1 MNFVPNSNAARDI
14 KYHIHPHTNFRQH
27 EKTGSLVLTRGE
39 GVYVYD
45 DEGKKYLEAMA
56 GLWCASLGFSEKR
69 LAEAAY
75 KQMLELPYYHT
86 FSYKTH
92 TPIVD
97 LAERLIEMAP
107 QTVSKVIFQ
116 SSGSEANDTAVKLV
130 HYYNNSIG
138 RPEKK
143 KIISRM
149 KAYHG
154 TTRTAASLTG
164 LPNMHKHFDLP
175 LAGILHTDCP
185 HHYRFAEEGESEE
198 DFATRL
204 AANLEQ
210 MIVDQG
216 PETVAAFI
224 AEPVMGAGGVIVP
237 PRTYFEK
244 MQAVLKKYD
253 VLMIAD
259 EVICGFGRTGNMWGC
274 ETFNIQPDILVCAKA
289 LSSAYLPISAVM
301 VSDKVYQGIA
311 EGTADGGPPFGHGY
325 TYGGHPVSA
334 AVAVETLKIYEEIG
348 MVGHVQSISPLM
360 QDGLRQFKDHPLVGE
375 VRGVGLVAAV
385 ELVEDKAS
393 KKAFD
398 PSRKVGA
405 FLDNLAKE
413 NGMIVRAMGD
423 SVGFTPPLIMKAAE
437 INEMVEIMG
446 KTLDQTWAA
455 VQAGE
460 V

>member
-1 MNFVPNSNAARDI
+1 MNFMPNSNTARDI

-27 EKTGSLVLTRGE
+27 EQTGSLVLERGE

-92 TPIVD
+92 TPIVE
-97 LAERLIEMAP
+97 LAERLVELAP
-107 QTVSKVIFQ
+107 QSVSKVIFQ

-175 LAGILHTDCP
+175 LPGILHTDCP
-185 HHYRFAEEGESEE
+185 HHYRFAEEGEGEE

-210 MIVDQG
+210 MILDEG
-216 PETVAAFI
+216 PETVAAMI
-224 AEPVMGAGGVIVP
+224 AEPVMGAGGVLVP
-237 PRTYFEK
+237 PATYFEK
-244 MQAVLKKYD
+244 IQAVCRKYD
-253 VLMIAD
+253 VLFIAD

-274 ETFNIQPDILVCAKA
+274 ETFGIMPDILTCAKA
-289 LSSAYLPISAVM
+289 LSASYLPVSAVL

-311 EGTADGGPPFGHGY
+311 QGTADGGPAFGHGY

-334 AVAVETLKIYEEIG
+334 AVAVETLKIYEEMDIIS
-348 MVGHVQSISPLM
+348 HVKKISPLM
-360 QDGLRQFKDHPLVGE
+360 QDGLGQFRDHPLVGE

-393 KKAFD
+393 KKPFD
-398 PSRKVGA
+398 AGRKVGQYLNDRA
-405 FLDNLAKE
+405 QA
-413 NGMIVRAMGD
+413 NGMIVRAMSD
-423 SVGFTPPLIMKAAE
+423 SIGFTPPLVMKPAE
-437 INEMVEIMG
+437 INEMVEKMG
-446 KTLDQTWAA
+446 QSLDETWAA

-460 V
+460 I

>member
-1 MNFVPNSNAARDI
+1 MNFMPNSNTARDI
-14 KYHIHPHTNFRQH
+14 AYHIHPHTNFREH
-27 EKTGSLVLTRGE
+27 EKTGSLVLQKGE

-97 LAERLIEMAP
+97 LAERLIALAP
-107 QTVSKVIFQ
+107 NTVSKVIFQ
-116 SSGSEANDTAVKLV
+116 SSGSEANDTAVKFV
-130 HYYNNSIG
+130 HYYNNAIG

-143 KIISRM
+143 KIISRL

-164 LPNMHKHFDLP
+164 LPNMHKMFDLP
-175 LAGILHTDCP
+175 LPGVVHTDCP
-185 HHYRFAEEGESEE
+185 HHYRFAEHGESEE
-198 DFATRL
+198 QFADRL
-204 AANLEQ
+204 AANLERLIQ
-210 MIVDQG
+210 EEG
-216 PETVAAFI
+216 PETVAAMI

-237 PRTYFEK
+237 PATYFEK
-244 MQAVLKKYD
+244 IQAVCRKYD
-253 VLMIAD
+253 VLFIAD

-274 ETFNIQPDILVCAKA
+274 QTFNIQPDILVCAKA
-289 LSSAYLPISAVM
+289 LSASYLPISAVM
-301 VSDKVYQGIA
+301 ISDKVYQGIA
-311 EGTADGGPPFGHGY
+311 EGTNDGGPAFGHGY

-334 AVAVETLKIYEEIG
+334 AVAVETLKIYDEID
-348 MVGHVQSISPLM
+348 MVGHVQSIAPKM
-360 QDGLRQFKDHPLVGE
+360 QDGLRQFQDHPLVGE

-385 ELVEDKAS
+385 EIVEDKAS

-398 PSRKVGA
+398 PARKVGQYLSDRA
-405 FLDNLAKE
+405 QA
-413 NGMIVRAMGD
+413 NGMIVRAMSD
-423 SVGFTPPLIMKAAE
+423 SIGFTPPLIMKPSE
-437 INEMVEIMG
+437 IDEMVQKMG
-446 KTLDQTWAA
+446 QALDETWAA
-455 VQAGE
+455 VQASQ

>member
-1 MNFVPNSNAARDI
+1 
-14 KYHIHPHTNFRQH
+14 
-27 EKTGSLVLTRGE
+27 
-39 GVYVYD
+39 
-45 DEGKKYLEAMA
+45 
-56 GLWCASLGFSEKR
+56 
-69 LAEAAY
+69 
-75 KQMLELPYYHT
+75 
-86 FSYKTH
+86 
-92 TPIVD
+92 
-97 LAERLIEMAP
+97 
-107 QTVSKVIFQ
+107 
-116 SSGSEANDTAVKLV
+116 
-130 HYYNNSIG
+130 
-138 RPEKK
+138 
-143 KIISRM
+143 
-149 KAYHG
+149 
-154 TTRTAASLTG
+154 
-164 LPNMHKHFDLP
+164 
-175 LAGILHTDCP
+175 
-185 HHYRFAEEGESEE
+185 
-198 DFATRL
+198 
-204 AANLEQ
+204 
-210 MIVDQG
+210 MIVEEG

-289 LSSAYLPISAVM
+289 LSASYLPISAVM
-301 VSDKVYQGIA
+301 VSDAVYQGIA

-334 AVAVETLKIYEEIG
+334 AVAVETLKIYEEMDLISQ
-348 MVGHVQSISPLM
+348 VQSIAPLM
-360 QDGLRQFKDHPLVGE
+360 QNGLRQFRDHPLVGE

-393 KKAFD
+393 KKAFA
-398 PSRKVGA
+398 PGRKVGA

-423 SVGFTPPLIMKAAE
+423 SIGFTPPLIMKPSE
-437 INEMVEIMG
+437 INEMIEIMG